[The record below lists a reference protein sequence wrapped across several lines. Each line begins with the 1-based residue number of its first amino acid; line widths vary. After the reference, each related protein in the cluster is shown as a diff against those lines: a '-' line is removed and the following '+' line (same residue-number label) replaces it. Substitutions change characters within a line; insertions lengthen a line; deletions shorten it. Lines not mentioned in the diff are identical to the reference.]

1 MLLKK
6 RERLPSVDASCGF
19 DSSDAIVG
27 GADQVR
33 PDDLR
38 ETNHKIRRTKK
49 TKKTMNWAEAN
60 FQKREIETHD
70 DHYHF
75 AEPHM

>member
-19 DSSDAIVG
+19 DSSDSIVG
-27 GADQVR
+27 GADRVR

-38 ETNHKIRRTKK
+38 ETNHKIRK
-49 TKKTMNWAEAN
+49 TKKSKK
-60 FQKREIETHD
+60 Q
-70 DHYHF
+70 
-75 AEPHM
+75 